1 MRATGAAEVTVIRF
15 EPLDTLFFRDG
26 RPYNQG
32 EQNQAGVDGLFPP
45 APSTLVGAVRAACAR
60 IMGWERGVW
69 SVEISAQLGD
79 GNDLGPL
86 RFRGPVVLRNGESVF
101 PAPANLMAKPTAT
114 MESAPPTLLAPADIG
129 TACDLGNGARLPV
142 ADSATEGAKPLGER
156 GWWITSRGLEAL
168 LGGRS
173 PDPACL
179 VHRRELWERE
189 ARVGIARSETTRTTG
204 ENAMYSP
211 GHVRLARGVALAM
224 EAQRLP
230 LECIEALRCRPW
242 PVGGEART
250 CWLYP
255 DEDPLPLPSPPAL
268 VAADRRLRYAVTVL
282 TPADTGAPPRPGERG
297 YAGLPGRVASACLPR
312 PTLIGGWDS
321 RTMEPLALRPHLPAG
336 SVLFLEATSDAVG
349 EVEALHGAGIGKRA
363 AWGFG
368 LVAVGLWSHH
378 SDRAMER
385 PQ

>member
-1 MRATGAAEVTVIRF
+1 VTVIRF

-32 EQNQAGVDGLFPP
+32 EQNQAGVDSQFPP
-45 APSTLVGAVRAACAR
+45 APSTLVGALRAACAR
-60 IMGWERGVW
+60 TMGWERGAW
-69 SVEISAQLGD
+69 SAGVSARLGD
-79 GNDLGPL
+79 GSHLGPL
-86 RFRGPVVLRNGESVF
+86 RFRGPVVLRNGESLF
-101 PAPANLMAKPTAT
+101 PAPANLMAKPTASSG
-114 MESAPPTLLAPADIG
+114 SAPPTLLAPADIG
-129 TACDLGNGARLPV
+129 TACDFGNDARLPL
-142 ADSATEGAKPLGER
+142 ANSATEGAKLLGEQ
-156 GWWITSRGLEAL
+156 GWWITSRGLEML

-211 GHVRLARGVALAM
+211 SHVRLGRGVALAM
-224 EAQRLP
+224 EARGLP
-230 LECIEALRCRPW
+230 RQCVDALWCRPW
-242 PVGGEART
+242 PVGGEARA
-250 CWLYP
+250 CWLHP
-255 DEDPLPLPSPPAL
+255 DEDPLPLPDSPDL
-268 VAADRRLRYAVTVL
+268 VTADRRLRYAVTVL

-297 YAGLPGRVASACLPR
+297 YAGLPGRIVSACLPR

-349 EVEALHGAGIGKRA
+349 EVKALHGAAIGKRT

-368 LVAVGLWSHH
+368 LVAVGFWSHH
-378 SDRAMER
+378 SGRATER